1 MAIERAP
8 DEIVATPP
16 GPGRELP
23 DWLATLMGPVP
34 QDVDQG
40 SAPRDP
46 LDHAF
51 ADLSADEM
59 AALVAGRWP
68 HPRRLDVHYSRA
80 RPVALAACYVALAA
94 LVLLPRRDSP
104 RAVVAE
110 PEIAAAVH
118 GVPQALAID
127 APAGF
132 DFERLP
138 ALTAPPSEPSQSA
151 PPGEIYTASRRGRPA
166 LSWDLLLRADD
177 GTLWNE
183 VTGPRGERDGGAY
196 HDAIDVGAPR
206 GSTIVFA
213 GYVPWETATV
223 ARVMTHA
230 EACAPWSPRNF
241 CNAGSIVDIQSII
254 GRLRVTR
261 RIFHAQLAVTAGQV
275 LHPGDEIGRVW
286 DYGRTRH
293 LDGSPGRAPH
303 VHYEIWLASTS
314 DDECELGENV
324 PLSRLER
331 RLQAELEGTTRS
343 DRMPAARVGR
353 RQPLTTIAHSGA
365 GGSGMHFE
373 PPARLAAR

>member
-68 HPRRLDVHYSRA
+68 HPRRLGVLYPRA
-80 RPVALAACYVALAA
+80 RPFAIAACYVALAA
-94 LVLLPRRDSP
+94 LVLIPKPGSP

-110 PEIAAAVH
+110 PEIAAAAFA
-118 GVPQALAID
+118 VPRALAADD
-127 APAGF
+127 AMSF
-132 DFERLP
+132 DFARPQSVAAAVP
-138 ALTAPPSEPSQSA
+138 AESA
-151 PPGEIYTASRRGRPA
+151 PPGEVYSASRRGRPA
-166 LSWDLLLRADD
+166 LSWDLLLRDD
-177 GTLWNE
+177 EGTLWNE
-183 VTGPRGERDGGAY
+183 VTGPRGEREGGSY

-241 CNAGSIVDIQSII
+241 CNAGSIADIQSVI

-261 RIFHAQLAVTAGQV
+261 RIFHAQLAVTVGQV

-303 VHYEIWLASTS
+303 VHYEIWLASAS

-331 RLQAELEGTTRS
+331 RLQAELAGATGHDVPATRG
-343 DRMPAARVGR
+343 RR

-365 GGSGMHFE
+365 GGSGTHFE
-373 PPARLAAR
+373 IPARLAAR